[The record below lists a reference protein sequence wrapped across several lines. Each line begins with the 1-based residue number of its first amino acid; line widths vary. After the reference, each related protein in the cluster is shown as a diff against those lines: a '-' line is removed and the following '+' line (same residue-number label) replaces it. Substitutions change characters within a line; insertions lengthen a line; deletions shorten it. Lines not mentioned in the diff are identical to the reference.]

1 MPVGNLA
8 VEAITA
14 QKDTTVKDLARTMGD
29 EGIGDLIVVE
39 DDKPVG
45 IVTDRDIALE
55 FGRTDDLSSLT
66 AADLM
71 SEDLV
76 TIQADA
82 EDVELPKKMAEG
94 KIRRLPV
101 VNDDGAL
108 QGIVTLDDVV
118 ATVGEELNDIATVI
132 ESQSPEYSPSSDEE

>member
-14 QKDTTVKDLARTMGD
+14 QKDTTVKDLARMMGD
-29 EGIGDLIVVE
+29 EGIGDLIVIE

-45 IVTDRDIALE
+45 IITDRDIALE
-55 FGRTDDLSSLT
+55 FGRTDDLSSQT

-76 TIQADA
+76 TIRADA
-82 EDVELPKKMAEG
+82 EDIELPKKLAEG

-132 ESQSPEYSPSSDEE
+132 ESQSPEYSPSSDER